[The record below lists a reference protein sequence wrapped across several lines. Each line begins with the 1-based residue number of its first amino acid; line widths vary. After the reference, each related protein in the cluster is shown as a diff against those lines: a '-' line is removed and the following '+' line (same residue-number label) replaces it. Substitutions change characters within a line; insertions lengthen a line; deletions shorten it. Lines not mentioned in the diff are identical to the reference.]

1 MRRKR
6 LRAALLI
13 VVGAALG
20 GIGYLVSRNVVAHRG
35 NPLAELGSDFLPQV
49 AQRIQNFRR
58 VKVEHG
64 RMVWEITAKDA
75 QFFEPENQIV
85 VLEPQVTFF
94 MKEQGRQA
102 HLRGAEGRITL
113 AGHEMSALMLRGTVV
128 VQLGD
133 MQLETEEATYDRTKD
148 LITSP
153 GDVTIHG
160 RALDVR
166 GRGMEVQVGP
176 QQMRLLRDVH
186 TTVHG
191 DAQAS

>member
-20 GIGYLVSRNVVAHRG
+20 GIGYLVSRNVVAHGG
-35 NPLAELGSDFLPQV
+35 NALAEVGSDFLPQV

-160 RALDVR
+160 RTLDVR

-176 QQMRLLRDVH
+176 QHMRLLRDVH